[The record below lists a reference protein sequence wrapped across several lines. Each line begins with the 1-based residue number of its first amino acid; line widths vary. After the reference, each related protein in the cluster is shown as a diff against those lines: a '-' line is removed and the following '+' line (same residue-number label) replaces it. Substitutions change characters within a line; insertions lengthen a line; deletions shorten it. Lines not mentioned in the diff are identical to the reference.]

1 MSGFQR
7 ALAGEWYL
15 LTRRKGMRWAILLV
29 AIAGFGR
36 VAAGYFFFHL
46 QESAGGGGMADHAAW
61 NFWPQFA
68 LGTRAAMFLAEL
80 MLLGWVASSL
90 PREIA
95 SGAARDPLTRKISRS
110 AFMSAR
116 VLFGFG
122 AALVLWFTAFGV
134 AWLSAHAFFDPG
146 DIMEG
151 GDMYLEQAEVRGPVY
166 ASVLH
171 ALPPLLALGALAT
184 FLSAFCRRS
193 VLAAGA
199 GLICIL
205 LPGIFHDSLGTFA
218 PWIFADTLG
227 GFGEDSF
234 LVESAGFASAIAQA
248 YPADFDAIVKVGW
261 IAPWPAL
268 LVFGLFSLLAFRKRP
283 L

>member
-7 ALAGEWYL
+7 ALLGEWFL
-15 LTRRKGMRWAILLV
+15 LTRRKGMRWALALV
-29 AIAGFGR
+29 ALAAFGR
-36 VAAGYFFFHL
+36 VAVGYLLFRL
-46 QESAGGGGMADHAAW
+46 QESAGGGGMAAHAAW

-68 LGTRAAMFLAEL
+68 LGARAAMFLAEL
-80 MLLGWVASSL
+80 MLLGWVVSSL

-95 SGAARDPLTRKISRS
+95 SGAARDPLSRQISRS

-116 VLFGFG
+116 MLSGLG
-122 AALVLWFTAFGV
+122 AGLVLWFMAIAT
-134 AWLSAHAFFDPG
+134 AWLSAQVFFDPG

-151 GDMYLEQAEVRGPVY
+151 GDLYLEQAEVRGPIY

-199 GLICIL
+199 GLICVL
-205 LPGIFHDSLGTFA
+205 LPGIFHDSLGSFA
-218 PWIFADTLG
+218 PWLFADTLG

-248 YPADFDAIVKVGW
+248 YPANFDEIVKVGW
-261 IAPWPAL
+261 IAPWPTL